1 MNHWNRRNFLGALG
15 AGALLSGAPLIARSA
30 AKGRV
35 VVVGGGFGGA
45 IAARYIKMADPGIE
59 VTIIERSREYFSCPF
74 SNKVVA
80 GIMEL
85 DSLKYDLKAHAARGV
100 KVVYDEVVAIDPTKR
115 SVATAGG
122 QQLAYDRL
130 ILAPGVE
137 LDYAAVEGATAGV
150 ETAMPHAWKAGEQ
163 TLLLRRQVEAM
174 KDGGL
179 FIVTVPKRP
188 YRCPPGPY
196 ERATLMAHYLKQHK
210 PKSKVVILDDDNTMP
225 KQPLFLECWSKLYP
239 GMIEWVTGNNGGKVE
254 RIDIKKRM
262 VATTDAD
269 FPADVISFVP
279 PQKAGAI
286 AQKTGLTDNS
296 GWCPVD
302 PFTLEST
309 RHKHIHIVGDAA
321 YTDGVPKSAHIAGAM
336 GRTAARAVVAL
347 LEGKSPPSPQYANT
361 CYTLAAPDYGFS
373 IAGLYVPKNGV
384 ITTLPNSVTVS
395 PTGAPGY
402 VRRTE
407 AEFAYG
413 WLRNIAAE
421 AFL

>member
-1 MNHWNRRNFLGALG
+1 MNRWTRRSFLGALG
-15 AGALLSGAPLIARSA
+15 AGALLSGAPMVARGA

-35 VVVGGGFGGA
+35 VIVGGGFGGA
-45 IAARYIKMADPGIE
+45 IAARYVGMADPAIE
-59 VTIIERSREYFSCPF
+59 VTIIERSPQYFTCPF

-85 DSLKYDLKAHAARGV
+85 DALRYDLKAHAARGV
-100 KVVYDEVVAIDPTKR
+100 RVAYDDVVAIDPAKR

-122 QQLAYDRL
+122 KQFAYDRL

-150 ETAMPHAWKAGEQ
+150 ETVMPHAWKAGEQ
-163 TLLLRRQVEAM
+163 TLLLRKQIEAM
-174 KDGGL
+174 KDGGV
-179 FIVTVPKRP
+179 FIITVPRRP

-196 ERATLMAHYLKQHK
+196 ERAALAAHYFKRHK
-210 PKSKVVILDDDNTMP
+210 PKSKVIILDDDNTMP
-225 KQPLFLECWSKLYP
+225 KQSLFLESWNKLYP
-239 GMIEWVTGNNGGKVE
+239 GMIDWVTGNNGGKME
-254 RIDIKKRM
+254 RVDIKRRM
-262 VATTDAD
+262 VITTDAD

-286 AQKTGLTDNS
+286 AQKTGLTDVS

-302 PFTLEST
+302 PVTLEST
-309 RHKHIHIVGDAA
+309 RHKNIHIVGDAA
-321 YTDGVPKSAHIAGAM
+321 FTDGVPKSAHIAGAM

-347 LEGKSPPSPQYANT
+347 LQGKTPPSPQYVNT

-373 IAGLYVPKNGV
+373 IAGIYEPKGGV
-384 ITTLPNSVTVS
+384 IAMVPNSVTVS
-395 PTGAPGY
+395 PTGAPEY
-402 VRRTE
+402 MRRTE

>member
-1 MNHWNRRNFLGALG
+1 
-15 AGALLSGAPLIARSA
+15 
-30 AKGRV
+30 
-35 VVVGGGFGGA
+35 
-45 IAARYIKMADPGIE
+45 
-59 VTIIERSREYFSCPF
+59 
-74 SNKVVA
+74 
-80 GIMEL
+80 
-85 DSLKYDLKAHAARGV
+85 
-100 KVVYDEVVAIDPTKR
+100 
-115 SVATAGG
+115 
-122 QQLAYDRL
+122 
-130 ILAPGVE
+130 
-137 LDYAAVEGATAGV
+137 
-150 ETAMPHAWKAGEQ
+150 
-163 TLLLRRQVEAM
+163 M

-196 ERATLMAHYLKQHK
+196 ERATLVAHYLKQHK

-254 RIDIKKRM
+254 RVDIKKHM
-262 VATTDAD
+262 VATSDAD

-347 LEGKSPPSPQYANT
+347 LEGKSPPSPQYVNT

-395 PTGAPGY
+395 PTGASQY